1 MKNRAFVFLCDGFEE
16 IEAITPIDILRRGG
30 VEVTTI
36 SVNNTLKAIGAHNIT
51 VECDANLSQIDLN
64 NGDIYILP
72 GGPGHKALAQNEIIT
87 NQLLKANQENKLI
100 AAICASPSILGKLG
114 LLVGK
119 KACCFT
125 GFEEQLSC
133 KTIVMNEPTVTD
145 GNIITSRGAGTA
157 FSFGIAIINK
167 VFGAD
172 KGKKLEDQMIY
183 MK

>member
-1 MKNRAFVFLCDGFEE
+1 MKNRAYIFLCNGFEE

-30 VEVTTI
+30 LEVTTI
-36 SVNNTLKAIGAHNIT
+36 SVNNTLKAIGAHDIT
-51 VECDANLSQIDLN
+51 VECDANLNQIDLKAA
-64 NGDIYILP
+64 DIYILP
-72 GGPGHKALAQNEIIT
+72 GGPGHKTLAQNEIIT
-87 NQLLKANQENKLI
+87 NLLINANLEGKII

-119 KACCFT
+119 RACCFT

-157 FSFGIAIINK
+157 FSFGIAIVNK